1 MCVFAVIFILLTAP
15 ESWFDRISSI
25 HSSVAETGENASF
38 IGRVV
43 AWKIS
48 TLLALDY
55 PLTGGGFDAVAQPKI
70 WYHYLEHLPEMNF
83 ISTPVIPPF
92 PLVAHSIYFEV
103 LGDLGF
109 PGFIVFISILGMS
122 IFNCGRIRRQ
132 TRGRPELEWA
142 EDLARM
148 LQISMVVYAVSGA
161 ALSFAYSETYW
172 ILVAVISRLNRTVQ
186 EALREAADAI
196 PVQNITTAPARSF
209 VHAGSARANT
219 SL

>member
-1 MCVFAVIFILLTAP
+1 M
-15 ESWFDRISSI
+15 
-25 HSSVAETGENASF
+25 
-38 IGRVV
+38 GRVV

-48 TLLALDY
+48 TLIALDH

-70 WYHYLEHLPEMNF
+70 WYHYLEHLPEVNF
-83 ISTPVIPPF
+83 ISTPDIPPF

-109 PGFIVFISILGMS
+109 PGLILFLSILGMS
-122 IFNCGRIRRQ
+122 IFNCGKIRRQ
-132 TRGRPELEWA
+132 ARGRPELEWA
-142 EDLARM
+142 GDLARM

-172 ILVAVISRLNRTVQ
+172 ILVAIISRLSRTIQDAV
-186 EALREAADAI
+186 RESDAAI
-196 PVQNITTAPARSF
+196 PVQNIATVPAPSF
-209 VHAGSARANT
+209 IHAGAARADS